1 VSRRWQPAR
10 PGVRRLGTASIS
22 PIVTALALPLFAIL
36 AANHRGI
43 VDDAFIT
50 FRYAQHWVE
59 TGRLTWHIGLPMVDG
74 YTSLAHVMLIALGIR
89 LGFDPITFNSCL
101 NLVCVLG
108 ILAIHFLLCRLFHVE
123 SWGRIVGLY
132 LIVMNS
138 GLAFWVSG
146 GLDGLLWSLG
156 VATVYLCFEASLAR
170 ERLTGPLA
178 WSMLALVLIRPE
190 GTFIVIGLL
199 LYLLAYLRRIG
210 RLGWFELAPWL
221 GLVMA
226 GIMALYVWRLVTYG
240 HLFPNAFYAKAA
252 ASQWIKLGTGSRY
265 LWLWFAFYGGVL
277 GLSIFINLRKSLFAN
292 TRAYFVLGYLALVA
306 LEGGDPQQ
314 QMRFLLP
321 LVPLLALQ
329 VGCVWKD
336 GTFDSRVLVSVI
348 AVIYAVQQFNGK
360 EPWHNVWPLNGSTRV
375 EEFVSGDNPLRAV
388 VAGVGAIC
396 AGEWPLRGTNYEQWN
411 ARAARHLAQL
421 LSDDVSL
428 AATDVGALAYYSKLP
443 VLDVQGLNHKAIA
456 HMAKPPG
463 FANVWGVEHWGV
475 VLDADVD
482 VIILGFL
489 QYSNIKLTDER
500 IGKLTEEQWVEL
512 FTRRLEYPF
521 DRIAEKYVCGS
532 VPDRDQGRRYLN
544 FMISR
549 KRIDRVWR
557 SQPSAA
563 SIGECL

>member
-1 VSRRWQPAR
+1 
-10 PGVRRLGTASIS
+10 
-22 PIVTALALPLFAIL
+22 
-36 AANHRGI
+36 
-43 VDDAFIT
+43 
-50 FRYAQHWVE
+50 
-59 TGRLTWHIGLPMVDG
+59 MVDG

-101 NLVCVLG
+101 NLMCVLG
-108 ILAIHFLLCRLFHVE
+108 ILVTYLLLCRLFHVE
-123 SWGRIVGLY
+123 SWGRIIGLY

-156 VATVYLCFEASLAR
+156 VATVYLCFEVSLAR

-178 WSMLALVLIRPE
+178 WSMLAVVLIRPE

-210 RLGWFELAPWL
+210 RLGWWLAPWL
-221 GLVMA
+221 GLVVA
-226 GIMALYVWRLVTYG
+226 GIAGLYVWRLATYG

-252 ASQWIKLGTGSRY
+252 ASQWIKLGNGVRY
-265 LWLWFAFYGGVL
+265 LWLWFAAYGGVL
-277 GLSIFINLRKSLFAN
+277 GLSIFMNLRRSIFAN

-321 LVPLLALQ
+321 LAPLLALQ
-329 VGCVWKD
+329 VGSVWTD
-336 GTFDSRVLVSVI
+336 GAFDRRVLVSVI

-360 EPWHNVWPLNGSTRV
+360 EPWHKVWPLNPSTRV
-375 EEFVSGDNPLRAV
+375 EEIVSGGSPLRAV
-388 VAGVGAIC
+388 VAGVGAI
-396 AGEWPLRGTNYEQWN
+396 GSGKWPLRATNYEQWN
-411 ARAARHLAQL
+411 ARPARHLAQL
-421 LSDDVSL
+421 LGDDVSI
-428 AATDVGALAYYSKLP
+428 AATDVGALAYYSRLP
-443 VLDVQGLNHKAIA
+443 IHDVQGLNHKAIA
-456 HMAKPPG
+456 HLAKPPG
-463 FANVWGVEHWGV
+463 LANVWGVEHWEV

-482 VIILGFL
+482 AIILGYL

-500 IGKLTEEQWVEL
+500 IGKLTEEQWREL

-521 DRIAEKYVCGS
+521 DRIADKYVCAS

-557 SQPSAA
+557 SQPSAV
-563 SIGECL
+563 SIGECF